1 MASRRAWSS
10 AGPRAVMG
18 RRVRGR
24 TRLVVGTAPQDPDRP
39 RVRVGDSARHRTVP
53 PGDQTGPS
61 DHPSGLTREDAS
73 GSRVAP
79 ADSVAGA
86 GALGRGAAP
95 APGSMVLDS
104 RCLTTDGSCPISC
117 SGALG
122 GPPSVEAL
130 TPGCTATDGT
140 PASGLA
146 PALVGHNVSGSE
158 HGWPAGRLTG
168 LPTPTQPRDGPSRSC
183 PAVGPR
189 PRAWSAVA
197 RARGR
202 GPA

>member
-79 ADSVAGA
+79 ADSMAGA
-86 GALGRGAAP
+86 EPWAEASRPLRGRWCSIRDALRPTGHAPSAARGLWEAHRRSRRSLPDAQRP
-95 APGSMVLDS
+95 TGPRHRAWRRLSSGTTYPEVSM
-104 RCLTTDGSCPISC
+104 
-117 SGALG
+117 A
-122 GPPSVEAL
+122 GPPVA
-130 TPGCTATDGT
+130 P
-140 PASGLA
+140 PACR
-146 PALVGHNVSGSE
+146 H
-158 HGWPAGRLTG
+158 RLS
-168 LPTPTQPRDGPSRSC
+168 PRDGPSRSC